1 MSTYIEELAVRRGE
15 YLERISKIANG
26 NENSTATSAI
36 FAILDILD
44 EYEEEGF
51 ND

>member
-26 NENSTATSAI
+26 NEHSTATSAI